1 MIQLKYVSL
10 AWLKSEGFVF
20 PELIEYHGLKKL
32 VDMKGTYYTD
42 LVKKIYTTTHTD
54 DDIGF
59 SCVEV
64 QGKQIVMTLEVW
76 LDIVGLLLEGVM
88 MNQLVLKELD
98 LFSTTSG
105 STSRR

>member
-64 QGKQIVMTLEVW
+64 QGKPNIIQ
-76 LDIVGLLLEGVM
+76 
-88 MNQLVLKELD
+88 N
-98 LFSTTSG
+98 SNYG
-105 STSRR
+105 S